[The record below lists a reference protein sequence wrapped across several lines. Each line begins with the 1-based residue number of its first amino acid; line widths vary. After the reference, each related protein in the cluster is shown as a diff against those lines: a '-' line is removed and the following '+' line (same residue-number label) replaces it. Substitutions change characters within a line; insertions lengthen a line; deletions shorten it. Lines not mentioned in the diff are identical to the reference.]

1 VSKVVLV
8 GLAVLA
14 LAAPATA
21 GSSQRTQ
28 VVAREFSLVL
38 SQAQLKSGRA
48 VIELANFGQ
57 DPHNLVLRRVGRQG
71 TLADTG
77 VVLPGNLAELNVS
90 LKAGTYEL
98 YCSLDDHQTRGM
110 DTLLSVKKKKRVR

>member
-1 VSKVVLV
+1 VPV

-21 GSSQRTQ
+21 GSPQRTQ

-38 SQAQLKSGRA
+38 SQGQLKSGRA

-57 DPHNLVLRRVGRQG
+57 DPHNLVLRRLGKQE

-77 VVLPGNLAELNVS
+77 VVLPGSRAELNIS

-110 DTLLSVKKKKRVR
+110 DTLLSVKRRKKHR